1 MVGGLLPLQTVSRA
15 LQIHVSKYS
24 AWHLLIIPT
33 TYDAILSYR
42 YRYMASRSWTVL
54 GKIYVSKAATWY
66 CLEMNEV
73 PRERPKCLVLTST
86 GMLKCLSALIKK
98 TRSGAIQVRV
108 LLHPR

>member
-1 MVGGLLPLQTVSRA
+1 MLYLAIGIGTWRVGPG
-15 LQIHVSKYS
+15 
-24 AWHLLIIPT
+24 
-33 TYDAILSYR
+33 
-42 YRYMASRSWTVL
+42 L